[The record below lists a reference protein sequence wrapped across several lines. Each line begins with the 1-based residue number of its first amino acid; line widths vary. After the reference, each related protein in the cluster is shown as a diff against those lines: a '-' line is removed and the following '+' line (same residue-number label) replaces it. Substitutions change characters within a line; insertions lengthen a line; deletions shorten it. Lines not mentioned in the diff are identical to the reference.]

1 MVNRDNVKKIIKRA
15 LEENRFPT
23 EAECRDVLKEY
34 NIPVLD
40 YGVAHSENEALEIAK
55 KFGYP
60 VVLKMLN
67 AKGLHKSEVN
77 GVRLDVRSDDE
88 VIKHFNELKSEWGV
102 LISPMVRGLELF
114 VGAFQD
120 EQFGVVLSFG
130 TGGKYVE
137 VYKDVSFRIAPFD
150 EREAIKMIDET
161 KVSKILR
168 GYREK
173 PKNLNAIVDLLLKLS
188 NLMLENQEIK
198 EIDLNPTFAFDD
210 RIAVADA
217 RFIL

>member
-1 MVNRDNVKKIIKRA
+1 MVSKVNDIIKRA

-23 EAECRDVLKEY
+23 EAECREVLKEY
-34 NIPVLD
+34 NIPVLE
-40 YGVAHSENEALEIAK
+40 YGVAHSEKEALEIAK

-77 GVRLDVRSDDE
+77 GVRLDIRGDDE
-88 VIKHFNELKSEWGV
+88 VIKHFSELKSEWGV
-102 LISPMVRGLELF
+102 LISPMVKGLELF
-114 VGAFQD
+114 VGAFRD
-120 EQFGVVLSFG
+120 EQFGVVVSFG
-130 TGGKYVE
+130 SGGKYVE

-161 KVSKILR
+161 KVSQILR
-168 GYREK
+168 SYREK
-173 PKNLNAIVDLLLKLS
+173 PKNLDVVVDLLLKLS
-188 NLMLENQEIK
+188 KLMIENPEIK
-198 EIDLNPTFAFDD
+198 EVDLNPTFVFDD
-210 RIAVADA
+210 RVAVADA

>member
-1 MVNRDNVKKIIKRA
+1 MVNEIIERAKR
-15 LEENRFPT
+15 ENRYPT
-23 EAECRDVLKEY
+23 EAECREILKEY
-34 NIPVLD
+34 GIPVLE
-40 YGVAHSENEALEIAK
+40 YGVAHTEGEALEIAK

-60 VVLKMLN
+60 VVLKIIN
-67 AKGLHKSEVN
+67 AEGLHKSEIN
-77 GVRLDVRSDDE
+77 GVRLDIRSDGE
-88 VIKHFNELKSEWGV
+88 LIKHFNELKSEWGV

-114 VGAFQD
+114 VGAFRD
-120 EQFGVVLSFG
+120 EQFGPVISFG
-130 TGGKYVE
+130 TGGKFVE
-137 VYKDVSFRIAPFD
+137 VYGDVSFRISPFD
-150 EREAIKMIDET
+150 EREALRMIDET
-161 KVSKILR
+161 KISRILR

-188 NLMLENQEIK
+188 KLMLENDEIK

>member
-1 MVNRDNVKKIIKRA
+1 MGSNVKNVIEKA
-15 LEENRFPT
+15 LKENRFPT
-23 EAECRDVLKEY
+23 EAECREVLKEY
-34 NIPVLD
+34 GIPVLE
-40 YGVAHSENEALEIAK
+40 YGVAHSEKEALEIAK

-67 AKGLHKSEVN
+67 VKGLHKSKVN
-77 GVRLDVRSDDE
+77 GVRLDIKSDEE

-102 LISPMVRGLELF
+102 LISPMVRGFELF

-120 EQFGVVLSFG
+120 EQFGVVVSFG

-137 VYKDVSFRIAPFD
+137 VYKDVSFRIVPFD
-150 EREAIKMIDET
+150 RKEVIKMIDET
-161 KVSKILR
+161 KVSKILK
-168 GYREK
+168 GYRDKK
-173 PKNLNAIVDLLLKLS
+173 PKNLDAIVDLLLKLS
-188 NLMLENQEIK
+188 KLMLENPEIK
-198 EIDLNPTFAFDD
+198 EVDLNPTFIFDD

>member
-1 MVNRDNVKKIIKRA
+1 MDEIIKKA

-23 EAECRDVLKEY
+23 EAECRELLKKY
-34 NIPVLD
+34 GIPVLD
-40 YGVAHSENEALEIAK
+40 YGVAYSEKEALKIAK

-67 AKGLHKSEVN
+67 IKGLHKSEVN

-88 VIKHFNELKSEWGV
+88 VVKHFNELKSEWGV
-102 LISPMVRGLELF
+102 LISPMVKGLELF

-120 EQFGVVLSFG
+120 EQFGAVISFG

-150 EREAIKMIDET
+150 KNEAIKMIDET
-161 KVSKILR
+161 KVSIILR
-168 GYREK
+168 GYRDK
-173 PKNLNAIVDLLLKLS
+173 PKNLDAVVDLLLKLS
-188 NLMLENQEIK
+188 KLMHENPEIK
-198 EIDLNPTFAFDD
+198 EVDLNPTFAFDD
-210 RIAVADA
+210 RITVADA